1 MKDAGQTTLDV
12 GIEAVL
18 SAARLTEA
26 VRGAMVR
33 GETADKL
40 SKEDRS
46 PVTVADFGAQ
56 ALVCRRLSQSFPQ
69 ARIVAEEDS
78 VALRRDEHAAQLEAV
93 VAFVGEQVRDAS
105 ADSVCDWIDLGN
117 GEPQGQYWVLDPID
131 GTKGF
136 LRNDQYAIALA
147 LIVEGVVRYGFL
159 ACPVLPRAGGA
170 GALFVAERGAGSKS
184 YAMDGALL
192 GPVRVSDIRSPA
204 DACLAESVESAH
216 TNLGLSARLKDKL
229 GIGGESVRMDSQA
242 KYAAVARGQ
251 AEIYLR
257 APNPRTPDYRENIW
271 DHAAGW
277 LVVAEA
283 GGQVTDVYGRALDWS
298 HGRRLEQNVGVVA
311 TNGHLHNTIL
321 DALAPL
327 LA

>member
-1 MKDAGQTTLDV
+1 MNKELQT

-18 SAARLTEA
+18 AAARLTEA
-26 VRGAMVR
+26 VRAAMVR

-56 ALVCRRLSQSFPQ
+56 ALVCRCIGESFPD

-78 VALRRDEHAAQLEAV
+78 AALLQEQNAAQLEAV
-93 VAFVGEQVRDAS
+93 TRFVSDQAGESAS
-105 ADSVCDWIDLGN
+105 DTVCGWIDRGSAEAR
-117 GEPQGQYWVLDPID
+117 GRYWVLDPID

-147 LIVEGVVRYGFL
+147 LISEGVIEYGFL
-159 ACPVLPRAGGA
+159 ACPVLPRDGGTGAVYVAG
-170 GALFVAERGAGSKS
+170 RGAGTVA
-184 YAMDGALL
+184 YTMEGERL
-192 GPVRVSDIRSPA
+192 GPVHVSDTRDPSL
-204 DACLAESVESAH
+204 ACLAESVESGH
-216 TNLGLSARLKDKL
+216 TNLSLSARLKETL
-229 GIGGESVRMDSQA
+229 GIDTASVRMDSQA
-242 KYAAVARGQ
+242 KYAVVARGQ
-251 AEIYLR
+251 ADLYLR

-277 LVVAEA
+277 LIVKEA
-283 GGQVTDVYGRALDWS
+283 GGEISDIYGRPLDWS

-311 TNGHLHNTIL
+311 TNGHIHETVIA
-321 DALAPL
+321 ALAAL
-327 LA
+327 RQT